1 MKRNESYIRA
11 RNKVDAKLGF
21 YVHLLIFISV
31 MALLIVIN
39 LMSSTSYY
47 WFKWPLMGW
56 GIGVGFHGLGAFLFS
71 NGQGIRKRMI
81 DDELHREVL
90 DR

>member
-1 MKRNESYIRA
+1 MTQDESYRRA

-21 YVHLLIFISV
+21 YVHLLIYISV

-39 LMSSTSYY
+39 LMSSTDYY
-47 WFKWPLMGW
+47 WFKWPMMGW
-56 GIGVGFHGLGAFLFS
+56 GLGVGFHALGAFFFTS
-71 NGQGIRKRMI
+71 GQVIRKRMI